1 MKLEGIFIPK
11 EILED
16 NRLNALDKI
25 ILMRIDILENDEI
38 GCTSTN
44 EELAKLCNCTCTTIS
59 TTIKK
64 LVKLNYIEII
74 NYDGKNRILT
84 SKVENNYKKALKIL
98 KEDASKKIKQ
108 RKEYEK
114 MKQRLEEFTDNIE
127 LKSEL
132 YRYLE
137 FRRSSGRFTFEQ
149 FNAILHDLAVKFQ
162 EECEEYES
170 NSVIE
175 YITEEV
181 HHSLICGYKRIYFR

>member
-1 MKLEGIFIPK
+1 MKLDGIFIPK

-16 NRLNALDKI
+16 KRLSHLDKI
-25 ILMRIDILENDEI
+25 ILMEIDILENDEI

-44 EELAKLCNCTCTTIS
+44 ENLAKLCNCTCTTIS

-64 LVKLNYIEII
+64 LVKLNYVEILS
-74 NYDGKNRILT
+74 YDGKNRILK

-98 KEDASKKIKQ
+98 KED
-108 RKEYEK
+108 EK
-114 MKQRLEEFTDNIE
+114 MQQRLEEFTDNTK

-132 YRYLE
+132 YAYLE

-149 FNAILHDLAVKFQ
+149 LNAILHDLVVKFQ

-181 HHSLICGYKRIYFR
+181 HHALICGYKRIYFRE